1 MKTLYL
7 LRHAKSSW
15 KDPGLDDLDR
25 PLNKRG
31 RETAKT
37 MAAYIRRA
45 KIAPDLVLCST
56 AVRAKQ
62 TLEHIAKAIK
72 PPRVAFESRI
82 YGVAQPE
89 LLKYLRGLPETV
101 ECALMIGHNP
111 GLHDLALALADTK
124 SRKRLPPAEGKFP
137 TGAIAAFRFE
147 GAWKGIALEWRDRVV
162 IHRPKGNSFQIAP
175 SFTVRSYRAFGCS
188 GLRRPS
194 GT

>member
-7 LRHAKSSW
+7 FRNPKPSG
-15 KDPGLDDLDR
+15 KDLALDNLDR

-37 MAAYIRRA
+37 MAAYLRRA
-45 KIAPDLVLCST
+45 KITPDLVVCST

-62 TLEHIAKAIK
+62 TLEPIAKAIK

-89 LLKYLRGLPETV
+89 LLEYFRGLPETV
-101 ECALMIGHNP
+101 GCALMIGHKP

-137 TGAIAAFRFE
+137 TGAMVAFRFD
-147 GAWKGIALEWRDRVV
+147 GAWKELRSNAATVL
-162 IHRPKGNSFQIAP
+162 
-175 SFTVRSYRAFGCS
+175 SFTSPKEIVARW
-188 GLRRPS
+188 RPHS
-194 GT
+194 P

>member
-15 KDPGLDDLDR
+15 KDPGLADLDR

-37 MAAYIRRA
+37 MAAYLRRA
-45 KIAPDLVLCST
+45 KITPDVVLCST

-62 TLEHIAKAIK
+62 TLEPIAKAIK
-72 PPRVAFESRI
+72 PPRVVFESRI

-101 ECALMIGHNP
+101 ECALMIV
-111 GLHDLALALADTK
+111 T
-124 SRKRLPPAEGKFP
+124 
-137 TGAIAAFRFE
+137 IQVCM
-147 GAWKGIALEWRDRVV
+147 I
-162 IHRPKGNSFQIAP
+162 
-175 SFTVRSYRAFGCS
+175 
-188 GLRRPS
+188 LR
-194 GT
+194 

>member
-37 MAAYIRRA
+37 MAAYLRRA
-45 KIAPDLVLCST
+45 KITPDLVLCST

-62 TLEHIAKAIK
+62 TLEPIAKAIK
-72 PPRVAFESRI
+72 PPRVAFQGRI

-89 LLKYLRGLPETV
+89 LLKYLRGLPEAV

-111 GLHDLALALADTK
+111 GLHDLA
-124 SRKRLPPAEGKFP
+124 RLLIPNRASVC
-137 TGAIAAFRFE
+137 R
-147 GAWKGIALEWRDRVV
+147 
-162 IHRPKGNSFQIAP
+162 RPKASFRLG
-175 SFTVRSYRAFGCS
+175 SWRRSALMEHGRNCA
-188 GLRRPS
+188 RMPRPS
-194 GT
+194 CHSPAQRK

>member
-37 MAAYIRRA
+37 MAAYLRRV
-45 KIAPDLVLCST
+45 KITPDVVLCST
-56 AVRAKQ
+56 AVRTQQ
-62 TLEHIAKAIK
+62 TLKPITKAIK

-89 LLKYLRGLPETV
+89 LLKYLRGLPESV
-101 ECALMIGHNP
+101 ESALMIGHNP
-111 GLHDLALALADTK
+111 GLHDLALALAEAK

-137 TGAIAAFRFE
+137 TGAMATFRLDGE
-147 GAWKGIALEWRDRVV
+147 WKELRSNGATVL
-162 IHRPKGNSFQIAP
+162 
-175 SFTVRSYRAFGCS
+175 SFTSPKEVA
-188 GLRRPS
+188 P
-194 GT
+194 

>member
-15 KDPGLDDLDR
+15 KNPGLDDLDR

-37 MAAYIRRA
+37 MAAYLRRA
-45 KIAPDLVLCST
+45 KISPDVVLCST

-62 TLEHIAKAIK
+62 TLEPIAKAIK

-89 LLKYLRGLPETV
+89 LLKYLRGLPESV
-101 ECALMIGHNP
+101 ECAVMIGHNP
-111 GLHDLALALADTK
+111 GLHDLALALAEAE
-124 SRKRLPPAEGKFP
+124 SRKHLPPAEGKFP
-137 TGAIAAFRFE
+137 TGAMATFRFD
-147 GAWKGIALEWRDRVV
+147 GAWKELRSNGATVL
-162 IHRPKGNSFQIAP
+162 
-175 SFTVRSYRAFGCS
+175 SFTSPKKVA
-188 GLRRPS
+188 P
-194 GT
+194 

>member
-89 LLKYLRGLPETV
+89 LLKYLRGLPEAV

-137 TGAIAAFRFE
+137 TGAMAAFRFDGE
-147 GAWKGIALEWRDRVV
+147 WKELPSNGATVLSFTS
-162 IHRPKGNSFQIAP
+162 PKDIAP
-175 SFTVRSYRAFGCS
+175 R
-188 GLRRPS
+188 LRPHS
-194 GT
+194 P

>member
-37 MAAYIRRA
+37 MAAHLRRA
-45 KIAPDLVLCST
+45 KITFDLVLCST

-62 TLEHIAKAIK
+62 TLEPIAKAIK
-72 PPRVAFESRI
+72 PPRVVFESRI

-89 LLKYLRGLPETV
+89 LLKDLRGLPETV

-124 SRKRLPPAEGKFP
+124 SCNRLPPAEGKFP
-137 TGAIAAFRFE
+137 TGAMAAFCFD
-147 GAWKGIALEWRDRVV
+147 GAWQELRSNGATVLSFTS
-162 IHRPKGNSFQIAP
+162 PKEIAP
-175 SFTVRSYRAFGCS
+175 R
-188 GLRRPS
+188 LRPHS
-194 GT
+194 P